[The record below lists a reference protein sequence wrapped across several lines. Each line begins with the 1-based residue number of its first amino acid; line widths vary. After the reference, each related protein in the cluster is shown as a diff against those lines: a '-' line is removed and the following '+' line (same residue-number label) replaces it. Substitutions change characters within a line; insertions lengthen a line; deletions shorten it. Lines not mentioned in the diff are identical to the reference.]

1 MHMAKLNFNIRRSLH
16 KQYRL

>member
-16 KQYRL
+16 KQ